1 MGCVAPSGLEYPDH
15 VRILRTTHPE
25 LAEAVAG
32 FTGASDMLAWM
43 QRAGLA
49 SSAVDIVAMDEFEYD
64 FLICLRPDGEWLSF
78 GLT

>member
-15 VRILRTTHPE
+15 VRSLQQTHPE
-25 LAEAVAG
+25 LADVVGG

-49 SSAVDIVAMDEFEYD
+49 TSAVDIVAMDEFEYD
-64 FLICLRPDGEWLSF
+64 FLLCLRPDGEWLAF
-78 GLT
+78 GLS